1 MSSTTRIIQLSR
13 IASQGDLGSVLIRLM
28 IAINDMALAHDALR
42 LWAEEEEH
50 SRKHRERGGKI
61 YFVRLQ
67 ISHIY
72 EALSIVKEIRD
83 SPALMKA
90 VERSSRRTQA
100 AFEKLAQFID
110 SDKFEKIM
118 GRIRNNLTFHYDP
131 KTIGRAL
138 QALLEKHPT
147 ALGSISLGDD
157 PLDWYCEPG
166 DMIVDRAGVRDIF
179 KVPEGV
185 DVREETDRIIMY
197 LHGIV
202 QIFGGFAAS
211 LIWENSS

>member
-1 MSSTTRIIQLSR
+1 SR
-13 IASQGDLGSVLIRLM
+13 IASQGALGSVLIRLM

-42 LWAEEEEH
+42 LWVEEQER

-90 VERSSRRTQA
+90 IERSGRRTQT
-100 AFEKLAQFID
+100 AFEKLVHFID
-110 SDKFEKIM
+110 SDEFEKVM

-138 QALLEKHPT
+138 QKLLEKHPA
-147 ALGSISLGDD
+147 ALGSISLGDG

-166 DMIVDRAGVRDIF
+166 DMV
-179 KVPEGV
+179 
-185 DVREETDRIIMY
+185 
-197 LHGIV
+197 L
-202 QIFGGFAAS
+202 
-211 LIWENSS
+211 